1 VNISTNGRY
10 VVAAYADGTIRWHRA
25 DDGAELL
32 AFFPHADR
40 RNWVAWEPGGRF
52 ASSPGARGMLFWQI
66 NHGWDKTPTL
76 VPAHQL
82 TMSSRPEVI
91 KRLLREGDLGQ
102 AILAAEE
109 VQRKRELQR
118 LVAGARAP
126 GADLHVLS
134 VGIDDYGAAARGLEL
149 SWAAKDAKDMFTAL
163 LAQTEDGWPFNRGH
177 AVALLDEDAQKTRIL
192 TQIAEIGRKM
202 ALSPAKNDVAVLFF
216 SGHGAVLGDGP
227 TAGFHLLP
235 HGVDWGPNE
244 TGRMISSISA
254 AELQRAIL
262 GLAQHGRVL
271 VLIDACRS
279 GAAGLTLDAGAMRA
293 ALVGANVTVLTSS
306 SGAQSSFERDDL
318 KNGVF
323 TEVLLEALGNA
334 GDANGN
340 GMIGVEEMIGY
351 VAANVRNLTD
361 GAQLPSQEMRF
372 TGDLFAAR
380 H

>member
-1 VNISTNGRY
+1 
-10 VVAAYADGTIRWHRA
+10 
-25 DDGAELL
+25 
-32 AFFPHADR
+32 
-40 RNWVAWEPGGRF
+40 
-52 ASSPGARGMLFWQI
+52 
-66 NHGWDKTPTL
+66 
-76 VPAHQL
+76 
-82 TMSSRPEVI
+82 
-91 KRLLREGDLGQ
+91 
-102 AILAAEE
+102 
-109 VQRKRELQR
+109 
-118 LVAGARAP
+118 
-126 GADLHVLS
+126 
-134 VGIDDYGAAARGLEL
+134 
-149 SWAAKDAKDMFTAL
+149 
-163 LAQTEDGWPFNRGH
+163 
-177 AVALLDEDAQKTRIL
+177 
-192 TQIAEIGRKM
+192 
-202 ALSPAKNDVAVLFF
+202 
-216 SGHGAVLGDGP
+216 
-227 TAGFHLLP
+227 
-235 HGVDWGPNE
+235 
-244 TGRMISSISA
+244 MISSISA

-262 GLAQHGRVL
+262 GLAQHGKVL